1 MVSAKLHQIITKGI
15 MEASLAQEIKIELE
29 LEQTVDQKQRKL
41 ISFNK
46 NPRKRLNILIMVHQ
60 LKKKVPHA
68 YLDKVQTS
76 LRARN

>member
-1 MVSAKLHQIITKGI
+1 

-46 NPRKRLNILIMVHQ
+46 NSKNRLKILIMVHQ
-60 LKKKVPHA
+60 SKKMVPHA